1 MGSPTP
7 PDFAGLISSVAREL
21 ARRELPFMIIGGHA
35 VLLHGRP
42 RLTEDLD
49 ITLGVDPSRLSDIQS
64 VCDTL
69 GLVPLPSDLEQFVRS
84 TFVLPARAESG
95 VRVDFIFS
103 TTPYEGLAIERAV
116 RVELEGV
123 AVPFA
128 TAEDLILHKLFAGRP
143 RDLEDVSGIVLRQ
156 RGKLDWDYLEQWASE
171 FRTVPGREELPDQ
184 VAELRRLP
192 INENT

>member
-42 RLTEDLD
+42 RLTEDL
-49 ITLGVDPSRLSDIQS
+49 
-64 VCDTL
+64 
-69 GLVPLPSDLEQFVRS
+69 
-84 TFVLPARAESG
+84 
-95 VRVDFIFS
+95 
-103 TTPYEGLAIERAV
+103 
-116 RVELEGV
+116 
-123 AVPFA
+123 
-128 TAEDLILHKLFAGRP
+128 ILHKLFAGRP

-156 RGKLDWDYLEQWASE
+156 RGKLDWDYVKQWAGE
-171 FRTVPGREELPDQ
+171 FKTVPGREELPDQ

-192 INENT
+192 INGNT